1 MPPRSLRHD
10 LHLSEPC
17 HLSVGRRKRVHLPA
31 TSGRPNVRDR
41 QAIIGAVTALHVDD
55 GSLRENSDP
64 FSGLEPRPVH
74 RGVTAAD
81 KAFRGLA
88 GGVGLLSLVIVVG
101 TAAFLFLEARS
112 ALDSSGWVGFFTN
125 SVWNSANGNF
135 GVAGLLIGS
144 VLVALIGL
152 TVGTPI
158 ALATAIFINEYAP
171 GRLRRVL
178 VSAIDLLAALPS
190 LIFGLWGLFALQ
202 EVLIGPADWVGHHL
216 SAIPLFRLS
225 NADPS
230 LSRSVFI
237 TGIVVGLMIVPIVT
251 AVSRDVMSQV
261 PRELV
266 EGALALGGSRWAA
279 VRTVILPFGRSGIIG
294 AALLGFGRALGETI
308 AVAIMLSVSVNTN
321 WNILETNG
329 GSVAG
334 WIAIQFGEANASARS
349 GLIAAGLAL
358 FLLTLVVN
366 AVARVIVKRT
376 TRFA

>member
-1 MPPRSLRHD
+1 
-10 LHLSEPC
+10 
-17 HLSVGRRKRVHLPA
+17 
-31 TSGRPNVRDR
+31 
-41 QAIIGAVTALHVDD
+41 VTATHVDERAPRGENAAGP
-55 GSLRENSDP
+55 GSRPTGHD
-64 FSGLEPRPVH
+64 GLEPRVLR
-74 RGVTAAD
+74 RGVTQGD
-81 KAFRGLA
+81 RIFRGLA
-88 GGVGLLSLVIVVG
+88 GGVGMISLIVVG
-101 TAAFLFLEARS
+101 ATAGFLFLEARP
-112 ALDSSGWVGFFTN
+112 ALRSSGWLGFFTN
-125 SVWNSANGNF
+125 SVWNSSNGKF
-135 GVAGLLIGS
+135 GVAGLLIGTI
-144 VLVALIGL
+144 LIALIGL
-152 TVGTPI
+152 VVGTPI

-171 GRLRRVL
+171 VRLRRWL

-202 EVLIGPADWVGHHL
+202 ETLIGPADWIGHHL
-216 SAIPLFRLS
+216 SAIPIFRLS
-225 NADPS
+225 SSDAS

-237 TGIVVGLMIVPIVT
+237 TGIVVALMIVPIVT

-266 EGALALGGSRWAA
+266 EGALALGGSRWGA

-308 AVAIMLSVSVNTN
+308 AVAIILSVSVNTK
-321 WNILETNG
+321 WNVLETNG

-366 AVARVIVKRT
+366 AAARIVVKRT